1 MRLDYPANIKVVRV
15 PCTGKVDLL
24 HILKAFESGVDGV
37 YVAGC
42 LEGECHFLTGNLRA
56 KKRVLYAKLLLE
68 EVGIRGERVEMY
80 NLSAAE
86 GSRFAQIAREMT
98 DRIRSL
104 GPSPVRTKGGRE
116 SGEEVEEV
124 EEQGGSKQQGVDI
137 KE

>member
-1 MRLDYPANIKVVRV
+1 MRLDYPVNIKVVRV

-56 KKRVLYAKLLLE
+56 KKRVLYAKELLE
-68 EVGIRGERVEMY
+68 EVGIRGERVEMF

-86 GSRFAQIAREMT
+86 GARFAQIAREMT
-98 DRIRSL
+98 DRIKNL
-104 GPSPVRTKGGRE
+104 GPSPIRTKGGRE
-116 SGEEVEEV
+116 LRGEEEGGEEQ
-124 EEQGGSKQQGVDI
+124 EQGGSK
-137 KE
+137 K

>member
-1 MRLDYPANIKVVRV
+1 MRLDYPTNIKVVKV

-37 YVAGC
+37 YMAGC

-56 KKRVLYAKLLLE
+56 KKRVMYARELLE

-86 GSRFAQIAREMT
+86 GGRFAQIAREMT
-98 DRIRSL
+98 ERIRNL
-104 GPSPVRTKGGRE
+104 GPSPIRTKQGRE
-116 SGEEVEEV
+116 LKEGDEGEEESKA
-124 EEQGGSKQQGVDI
+124 QGG
-137 KE
+137 

>member
-1 MRLDYPANIKVVRV
+1 MRLDYPVSIKVVRV

-56 KKRVLYAKLLLE
+56 KKRVMYAKALLE
-68 EVGIRGERVEMY
+68 EVGISGERVAMY

-86 GSRFAQIAREMT
+86 GARFAQIAREMT
-98 DRIRSL
+98 DRIRAL
-104 GPSPVRTKGGRE
+104 GPSPIRTKGGRE
-116 SGEEVEEV
+116 LREEGAE
-124 EEQGGSKQQGVDI
+124 EEQEKVSSK
-137 KE
+137 K

>member
-24 HILKAFESGVDGV
+24 HILAAFENGADGV

-56 KKRVLYAKLLLE
+56 KKRVMYVKGLLE
-68 EVGIRGERVEMY
+68 EVGILGERVAMY

-86 GSRFAQIAREMT
+86 GARFAQIAREMT
-98 DRIRSL
+98 DRIRGL
-104 GPSPVRTKGGRE
+104 GPSPIRTKGGRE
-116 SGEEVEEV
+116 LREEGE
-124 EEQGGSKQQGVDI
+124 EEQGESKQ
-137 KE
+137 

>member
-24 HILKAFESGVDGV
+24 HILAAFENGADGV

-56 KKRVLYAKLLLE
+56 KKRVMYAKGLLE
-68 EVGIRGERVEMY
+68 EVGISGERVAMY

-86 GSRFAQIAREMT
+86 GARFAGIAREMT
-98 DRIRSL
+98 DRIKGL
-104 GPSPVRTKGGRE
+104 GPSPIRTKGGRE
-116 SGEEVEEV
+116 LREEEE
-124 EEQGGSKQQGVDI
+124 EEQGESK
-137 KE
+137 K

>member
-1 MRLDYPANIKVVRV
+1 MRLDYPASIKVVRV

-24 HILKAFESGVDGV
+24 HILSAFENGADGV

-56 KKRVLYAKLLLE
+56 KKRVMHAKQLLE

-86 GSRFAQIAREMT
+86 GARFAQIAREMT
-98 DRIRSL
+98 DRIRDL
-104 GPSPVRTKGGRE
+104 GPSPIRTKGGRE
-116 SGEEVEEV
+116 LREEEEAE
-124 EEQGGSKQQGVDI
+124 EEQEKVSSK
-137 KE
+137 K

>member
-24 HILKAFESGVDGV
+24 HILKAFEVGVDGV

-56 KKRVLYAKLLLE
+56 KKRVLYAKGLLE
-68 EVGIRGERVEMY
+68 EVGISGERVAMY

-86 GSRFAQIAREMT
+86 GARFAQIAREMT
-98 DRIRSL
+98 DRIRDL
-104 GPSPVRTKGGRE
+104 GPSPIRTKQGRE
-116 SGEEVEEV
+116 LRGEEEG
-124 EEQGGSKQQGVDI
+124 EQGESKQ
-137 KE
+137 

>member
-24 HILKAFESGVDGV
+24 HILKAIESGADGV

-56 KKRVLYAKLLLE
+56 KKRVMYAKGLLE
-68 EVGIRGERVEMY
+68 EVGILGDRVEMY

-86 GSRFAQIAREMT
+86 GARFAQIAREMT
-98 DRIRSL
+98 DRIKRL
-104 GPSPVRTKGGRE
+104 GPSPIRTKGGRE
-116 SGEEVEEV
+116 LREE
-124 EEQGGSKQQGVDI
+124 EEQGN
-137 KE
+137 

>member
-24 HILKAFESGVDGV
+24 HILAAFENGADGV

-56 KKRVLYAKLLLE
+56 KKRVMYAKGLLE
-68 EVGIRGERVEMY
+68 EVGISGERVAMY

-86 GSRFAQIAREMT
+86 GARFAEIAREMT
-98 DRIRSL
+98 DRIKGL
-104 GPSPVRTKGGRE
+104 GPSPIRTKGGRE
-116 SGEEVEEV
+116 LREEGE
-124 EEQGGSKQQGVDI
+124 EEQGN
-137 KE
+137 

>member
-1 MRLDYPANIKVVRV
+1 MRLDYPASVKVVRV

-56 KKRVLYAKLLLE
+56 RKRVLYAKQLLE

-86 GSRFAQIAREMT
+86 GGRFAQIAREMT
-98 DRIRSL
+98 DRIREL
-104 GPSPVRTKGGRE
+104 GPSPIRTKVGKELRE
-116 SGEEVEEV
+116 EAE
-124 EEQGGSKQQGVDI
+124 EEQEQVGSR
-137 KE
+137 E

>member
-1 MRLDYPANIKVVRV
+1 MRLDYPASIKVVRV

-24 HILKAFESGVDGV
+24 HILKAFENGVDGV

-56 KKRVLYAKLLLE
+56 KKRVLYAKELLE

-86 GSRFAQIAREMT
+86 GARFAQIAREMT
-98 DRIRSL
+98 DRIRGL
-104 GPSPVRTKGGRE
+104 GPSPIRTKGGRE
-116 SGEEVEEV
+116 LREGEE
-124 EEQGGSKQQGVDI
+124 EEQKEVSSK
-137 KE
+137 K

>member
-1 MRLDYPANIKVVRV
+1 MRLDYPASIKVVRV
-15 PCTGKVDLL
+15 PCTGKVDLV

-56 KKRVLYAKLLLE
+56 KKRVLYAKQILE

-86 GSRFAQIAREMT
+86 GGRFAQIAREMT
-98 DRIRSL
+98 ERIREL
-104 GPSPVRTKGGRE
+104 GPSPIRTKGGRE
-116 SGEEVEEV
+116 TREGEEAEGGQK
-124 EEQGGSKQQGVDI
+124 QGGSKQ
-137 KE
+137 

>member
-24 HILKAFESGVDGV
+24 HILKAFETGVDGV

-56 KKRVLYAKLLLE
+56 KKRVLYAKELLE
-68 EVGIRGERVEMY
+68 EVGIRGERVEMF

-86 GSRFAQIAREMT
+86 GARFAQIAREMT
-98 DRIRSL
+98 DRIKNL
-104 GPSPVRTKGGRE
+104 GPSPIRTKGGRE
-116 SGEEVEEV
+116 LRGEEEGGEEQ
-124 EEQGGSKQQGVDI
+124 EQGGSK
-137 KE
+137 K

>member
-24 HILKAFESGVDGV
+24 HILAAFENGADGV

-56 KKRVLYAKLLLE
+56 KKRVMYVKVLLE
-68 EVGIRGERVEMY
+68 EVGILGERVAMY

-86 GSRFAQIAREMT
+86 GARFAQIAREMT
-98 DRIRSL
+98 DRIRGL
-104 GPSPVRTKGGRE
+104 GPSPIRTKGGRE
-116 SGEEVEEV
+116 LREEGE
-124 EEQGGSKQQGVDI
+124 EEQGESKQ
-137 KE
+137 

>member
-24 HILKAFESGVDGV
+24 HILVAFENGADGV

-56 KKRVLYAKLLLE
+56 KKRVMYAKGLLE
-68 EVGIRGERVEMY
+68 EVGISGERVAMY

-86 GSRFAQIAREMT
+86 GARFAQIAREMT
-98 DRIRSL
+98 DRIKGL
-104 GPSPVRTKGGRE
+104 GPSPIRTKGGRE
-116 SGEEVEEV
+116 LREEEEA
-124 EEQGGSKQQGVDI
+124 EAEQEKVSSKQ
-137 KE
+137 

>member
-1 MRLDYPANIKVVRV
+1 MMRLDYPVSIKVVRV

-56 KKRVLYAKLLLE
+56 KKRVMYAKTLLE

-86 GSRFAQIAREMT
+86 GARFAQIAREMT
-98 DRIRSL
+98 DRIRDL
-104 GPSPVRTKGGRE
+104 GPSPIRTKGGKE
-116 SGEEVEEV
+116 LKEEGEAEEGEQKEVR
-124 EEQGGSKQQGVDI
+124 GK
-137 KE
+137 K

>member
-1 MRLDYPANIKVVRV
+1 LDYPANIKVVRV

-56 KKRVLYAKLLLE
+56 KKRVLYARQLLE

-86 GSRFAQIAREMT
+86 GGRFAQIAREMT
-98 DRIRSL
+98 DRIKEL
-104 GPSPVRTKGGRE
+104 GPSPIRTKGGKE
-116 SGEEVEEV
+116 LKEKTEEEE
-124 EEQGGSKQQGVDI
+124 ESKQEAVNSKQ
-137 KE
+137 

>member
-24 HILKAFESGVDGV
+24 HILRAFESGVDGV

-56 KKRVLYAKLLLE
+56 KKRVMYAKELLE

-86 GSRFAQIAREMT
+86 GARFAQIAREMT
-98 DRIRSL
+98 DRIRDL
-104 GPSPVRTKGGRE
+104 GPSPVRTRQGRE
-116 SGEEVEEV
+116 LRGEEEAAEEGHEKV
-124 EEQGGSKQQGVDI
+124 SSK
-137 KE
+137 K